1 MQNTQK
7 GTLKTKLIILVLE
20 LYNLFAK
27 HVLVQTVSGPT
38 NIVTQN
44 ITTDNITTATTSKH
58 CIDLVATDQPNII
71 IKNEVAPSLHS
82 NCSHQINLVKLDL
95 KSSPPPPY
103 KRKVFH
109 YARANGPS
117 FRESLFNFD
126 WADQLELLSNYPSD
140 QVELLDSTILNV
152 TNNFIPNNEKP
163 LLRVILHGSQ
173 KPQKHFTTNTTE
185 NFRVMLKEALD
196 LRKKKESI
204 SCATNTPIWSQKKK
218 KITLVNLVLTPLIQ
232 EQLAKILDL
241 P

>member
-1 MQNTQK
+1 MYHKNDLPVKNRIFLQIPNTLVAKISISKKKIFFITSYRKPSQSNPEFSTYCEQLDSIFNK
-7 GTLKTKLIILVLE
+7 IALENPFMTIITGDFNAKHSKWYSEDKTDHFGIE

-27 HVLVQTVSGPT
+27 HALVQTVNEPT
-38 NIVTQN
+38 NIVTRN

-95 KSSPPPPY
+95 KSSLPSPY

-126 WADQLELLSNYPSD
+126 WADQLELLSNSPSD

-152 TNNFIPNNEKP
+152 ANNFIPNN
-163 LLRVILHGSQ
+163 
-173 KPQKHFTTNTTE
+173 
-185 NFRVMLKEALD
+185 
-196 LRKKKESI
+196 
-204 SCATNTPIWSQKKK
+204 
-218 KITLVNLVLTPLIQ
+218 
-232 EQLAKILDL
+232 
-241 P
+241 

>member
-1 MQNTQK
+1 M
-7 GTLKTKLIILVLE
+7 
-20 LYNLFAK
+20 
-27 HVLVQTVSGPT
+27 QTVNEPT
-38 NIVTQN
+38 NIVTRN

-126 WADQLELLSNYPSD
+126 WADQLELLSNSPSD

-152 TNNFIPNNEKP
+152 ANNFIPNNEKTFTP
-163 LLRVILHGSQ
+163 RDPPWITKATKTLYNKYHRKFSRYAKRGF
-173 KPQKHFTTNTTE
+173 KPE
-185 NFRVMLKEALD
+185 E
-196 LRKKKESI
+196 KK
-204 SCATNTPIWSQKKK
+204 
-218 KITLVNLVLTPLIQ
+218 
-232 EQLAKILDL
+232 
-241 P
+241 